1 MNTSFDK
8 LPADKRAFIL
18 GVCMDVFTEYGYAL
32 ANTNEIAKR
41 CGIAKGSIF
50 HYFGSKRELFLYV
63 CRYCMDTVLVKTRDA
78 LSGSGGG
85 TYFDRAR
92 RSVAAKLTVPQ
103 ACPRETQLLARA
115 AGERG
120 HDAADELHALMSN
133 YAAQMRSLSAE
144 FLGDI
149 EPELLRDGV
158 DLGDAR
164 EYIRT
169 VFDGVTARVLQTL
182 SPKKLLDEP
191 HILEDELNK
200 TIRFI
205 LHGIGRDES

>member
-1 MNTSFDK
+1 MSASFDK
-8 LPADKRAFIL
+8 LSAEKRLTIL
-18 GVCMDVFTEYGYAL
+18 GVCMDVFIEYGYAL
-32 ANTNEIAKR
+32 ANTNEIAQR

-63 CRYCMDTVLVKTRDA
+63 CRHCMDTVLGKTREA
-78 LSGSGGG
+78 LTGSGEG

-92 RSVAAKLTVPQ
+92 RSVAAKLAVPQ
-103 ACPRETQLLARA
+103 ACPKETQLLAKA

-120 HDAADELHALMSN
+120 HDAADELVALMGG
-133 YAAQMRSLSAE
+133 YAAQMRTLSAE
-144 FLGDI
+144 FLGSI

-158 DLGDAR
+158 DLGDAQ

-169 VFDGVTARVLQTL
+169 VFDGVTARVLQTHSL
-182 SPKKLLDEP
+182 KKLLEDP
-191 HILEDELNK
+191 VLLEAELDK

-205 LHGIGRDES
+205 LHGIGRDE